1 MALKGTL
8 KDFGIADI
16 LQLIG
21 QQMKTGTLH
30 LKSKEQTVNV
40 AFMEGTIVRADSITR
55 KQKDEIGTMLLR
67 AELITEVQLQ
77 AALDTQEK
85 TLQRLGDV
93 LISAKAITSEKFRE
107 MVQLQTT
114 ETLYK
119 LFTWKSGNYEF
130 VQEDVEPEA
139 ALVPLRA
146 DAVLM
151 DGFRIVDE
159 WPLIKQKIPNYQ
171 TTFEKL
177 NELPPAPPKSTSF
190 DAALDSA
197 LEVDAPKQKTAPSPI
212 GDNERAVYALAVAG
226 RTVRE
231 IIDRTC
237 LGEFEACKALTTLVN
252 HDYLIGVPGFGP
264 SMDGERDDTFLERSL
279 GALLRI
285 AAVVAI
291 AAALAVGATKFDVGA
306 LRLATSAATTYTDPA
321 AQRFISRQQITRIE
335 GALDVYRLE
344 KGQLPEKLEA
354 LVDEGLLKRD
364 DLHYP
369 WRDGYF
375 YRRTED
381 GRFLLLPPLR

>member
-40 AFMEGTIVRADSITR
+40 AFMEGTIVRADSMTR

-67 AELITEVQLQ
+67 AELVTDAQLQ
-77 AALDTQEK
+77 AALETQEK

-93 LISAKAITSEKFRE
+93 LISAKAITSEKFCE

-177 NELPPAPPKSTSF
+177 NELPAEAPKSTAF

-197 LEVDAPKQKTAPSPI
+197 LELDAPKKPASTSPI
-212 GDNERAVYALAVAG
+212 GENERTVYALAVAG

-264 SMDGERDDTFLERSL
+264 SMDGERDDTFLERSF
-279 GALLRI
+279 GALMRI

-291 AAALAVGATKFDVGA
+291 IAALAVGATKFDVGA

-335 GALDVYRLE
+335 AAIDVYRLE

-354 LVDEGLLKRD
+354 LVDEGLLKHD